1 MSDHRDEYASNL
13 RKLQLMGFGNESR
26 IKEALLSCENDVD
39 SAITFLVNDNFGPHV
54 RIQDGQSSE
63 KDSPSVTSVGRFP
76 VEELKKLEDTLYV
89 EKWNIPCLRSQSLGI
104 CLLAAIQ
111 FLTSSAVLQWDADTL
126 EGVHNM
132 LELVIQLA
140 VECLAAGKKLC
151 TDQPS
156 GQTSVVQDLIGVAF
170 AYLEAIFNP
179 ECSYHQRCRDRSSN
193 IGNYISLIPSV
204 DLTAEYLFF
213 SKEVEKSDSFNNWS
227 SLSSSE
233 TGDGDS
239 RHLFAEPLP
248 APKNFYLVNLLNC
261 FGVHGGFELI
271 RWYVTRHHF
280 PLKGMQS
287 TLGPLANVAEYL
299 TMETMCRYA
308 SWPIIRTLWLI
319 HNLTSEDCNPQESRI
334 FDLVTSVRVLCYR
347 FASLA
352 SSSSSN
358 EAAYVFNSSFPF
370 TVVDFTQP
378 RQPDWDSLVEQ
389 YPSIPPTAPF
399 FSVSRVD
406 ERHLAIL
413 LASLCPPAGAGSSF
427 KVRMLA
433 CRHLIDQLSAV
444 QQARSADA
452 AIKSN
457 ASAATPVV
465 TSMSIL
471 AAENQAFLKRRKVHK
486 LIRYDVLMTW
496 VREKAVVKSIMSKYT
511 QMLI

>member
-1 MSDHRDEYASNL
+1 
-13 RKLQLMGFGNESR
+13 MGFGNESR

-111 FLTSSAVLQWDADTL
+111 VIKNGGASAFTTTDGLERFMNKCLNECLSKFLTSSAVLQWDADTL

-193 IGNYISLIPSV
+193 IGNYI
-204 DLTAEYLFF
+204 
-213 SKEVEKSDSFNNWS
+213 DSFNNWS

-496 VREKAVVKSIMSKYT
+496 VR
-511 QMLI
+511 